1 MGMKPITVT
10 QLNGY
15 IKRILQTDPLLGNVS
30 VIGEIS
36 NLKFHGSGHVYFT
49 LKDESSKINCFLSS
63 DQIHNLHYEPA
74 EGMQVTAIGFLSVY
88 EKGGTYS
95 LFIRDLLVSGKGNL
109 MIAFEQL
116 KEKLLAEGLF
126 EERYKK
132 HIPRFPKTVAILTS
146 ETGAAVRDIIKIIK
160 QRNNIIDIIVYP
172 CLVQGKDAA
181 GDISKAIDDVNRLF
195 PEVDVII
202 IGRGGGSIE
211 ELWAYNE
218 EMVARSIFLSA
229 IPIISAVGHETD
241 FTIADFVADLRAATP
256 SEAAQLVAPDL
267 TVIKQ
272 RIESHKANSKQSL
285 LKHIQ
290 YSIARVERY
299 NPKTLSYILK
309 EKHLKSLSQAEA
321 LALELKRHMS
331 DWLRLQFAE
340 IEQLKL
346 LLESKNPIDIMER
359 GYAAIITAQGRLA
372 KGIESFQKGDLLTVI
387 LKNGKMKCF
396 IEEIRSEIYGRT
408 ESD

>member
-10 QLNGY
+10 QLTGY

-49 LKDESSKINCFLSS
+49 LKDETSKINCFLSS
-63 DQIHNLHYEPA
+63 DQIRNLHYEPA

-95 LFIRDLLVSGKGNL
+95 LYIKDLVVSGKGNL

-116 KEKLLAEGLF
+116 KEKLMAEGLF
-126 EERYKK
+126 DEKYKK
-132 HIPRFPKTVAILTS
+132 PIPKFPDTVAILTS

-160 QRNNIIDIIVYP
+160 QRSNIINVIVYP

-181 GDISKAIDDVNRLF
+181 EDISKAIYDVNRLF

-218 EMVARSIFLSA
+218 EVVARSIFLSA
-229 IPIISAVGHETD
+229 IPVISAVGHETD

-256 SEAAQLVAPDL
+256 TEAAQLVAPDI
-267 TVIKQ
+267 TVLRQ
-272 RIESHKANSKQSL
+272 RIASAKANSKQAL
-285 LKHIQ
+285 LKLIQ
-290 YSIARVERY
+290 YSIARVDRY
-299 NPKTLSYILK
+299 HPKSLSYILK
-309 EKHLKSLSQAEA
+309 EKHQRSLSLVEA
-321 LALELKRHMS
+321 SSMELKRCMS
-331 DWLRLQFAE
+331 DRLQGHSTK
-340 IEQLKL
+340 IEQQKL
-346 LLESKNPIDIMER
+346 LLESKNPIEIMER
-359 GYAAIITAQGRLA
+359 GYAAILTTEGRFA
-372 KGIESFQKGDLLTVI
+372 KGIESFQPGDLLTVI
-387 LKNGKMKCF
+387 MKNGKIKCC
-396 IEEIRSEIYGRT
+396 IEEIRSGIYGRK